1 MGGGVSHA
9 CGQWSGCGQIPI
21 FLGEGTKKIS
31 VPNDQQCR
39 IFIKKENLLESS
51 AADNT
56 VASSGLIFFS
66 YCGAFS
72 SL

>member
-1 MGGGVSHA
+1 MRGGGLSHA

-39 IFIKKENLLESS
+39 IFTFWNHQQQ
-51 AADNT
+51 T
-56 VASSGLIFFS
+56 TQ
-66 YCGAFS
+66 
-72 SL
+72 SLALV